1 MEAHLTSFY
10 LFIYLFYLLFV
21 CCFFFRTETSDFQTN
36 CTDFLPEQG
45 KVLI

>member
-1 MEAHLTSFY
+1 MEAHFILLIY
-10 LFIYLFYLLFV
+10 LFILFV
-21 CCFFFRTETSDFQTN
+21 VCLFVFFFRTETSDFQTN